1 MNASITTNIITT
13 TTIMTI
19 TNNITT
25 IKGESKSKQEED
37 RIITDEVVYLKKA
50 VPDKNTNKKKMK
62 ELVVRAIYVEMLGQD
77 ASFTYIKAVELCA
90 STNIFQKRVGYL
102 ASSLCISPDHEF
114 RFMLVNQIQKDM
126 NSTNQLEACA
136 ALNAVCKIVTVDM
149 IPAVIGEIFKLLR
162 HDMDTVR
169 KKAICALHRLYQ
181 MDKTCIIGQVE
192 QVRRI
197 LCDKD
202 PSVMGACL
210 PFLYNI
216 AQDDTQA
223 CKDLVPSL
231 VSILKQITE
240 HRLPRDFDYH
250 RIPAPWIQM
259 NILRIL
265 AVIGRGDQPS
275 SEGMYEVL
283 IDVMKR
289 ADTGIN
295 VGYALVYEVVRTV
308 TTIYPNP
315 ILLDAAATAI
325 SRFIRSE
332 SHNLKY
338 IGIKGL
344 ATIVKDH
351 PKYAA
356 DHQMAVIDCLD
367 DPDETL
373 KRKTLDLL
381 FRMTNA
387 INVEFIVEKL
397 LSFLSAATDDHFRT
411 DLVGQITQCAERF
424 APSNAWYTQTIV
436 KVFELAGD
444 KVKSVVAQTL
454 MQLIAE
460 GQDDSGDD
468 VSDDELRAEIVENFL
483 VLIEKPILPNI
494 LAQCI
499 AWVLGEYGYLSV
511 NYSKEQIMEK
521 LCSLMHRSTDEWT
534 KGHIVSA
541 LMKLVAQ
548 AGSCPIMVTQ
558 IVKNYT
564 QSSSLDVQQRC
575 LEFQALLLASATMA
589 DVLPVDASCEDI
601 EVDKN
606 LGFLNNY
613 VQTALSQ
620 GAAPYSPPQV
630 FHDDDD
636 EASLSK
642 SSGLNI
648 TPYQKPTIPQ
658 SGSVATSGILAGLNI
673 QTPSSSS
680 SPAPASIPTGQT
692 QGNNL
697 LNTRGVTQVW
707 GKKAELPPP
716 QSTPQAVHS
725 SAAIEP
731 SPILSA
737 PITPVTVLSPTPSV
751 PEGPRELTA
760 KEKQA
765 QALFAG
771 IGGTSK
777 STVAASKRKSVDT
790 TGIPSSKSNEDVTKT
805 PTTSTTTTSNNILD
819 LDLLGM
825 DSVSSALPVPNMSPI
840 APLPPVVPVQSST
853 HEINSPIAPTSIA
866 DVFANMTL
874 SPQPS
879 NVFNSVVPLSTGSR
893 PLPLTTNEF
902 GMKWGEASSELKK
915 LCPCKVSSLEQLRS
929 SMPPSFA
936 HVESIP
942 ASAEAIYAATSSSN
956 SNILVH
962 VKIESNALGCS
973 VTVRSSTRDIC
984 NSEISSISDY
994 LSLVK

>member
-1 MNASITTNIITT
+1 
-13 TTIMTI
+13 
-19 TNNITT
+19 
-25 IKGESKSKQEED
+25 
-37 RIITDEVVYLKKA
+37 
-50 VPDKNTNKKKMK
+50 
-62 ELVVRAIYVEMLGQD
+62 
-77 ASFTYIKAVELCA
+77 
-90 STNIFQKRVGYL
+90 
-102 ASSLCISPDHEF
+102 
-114 RFMLVNQIQKDM
+114 
-126 NSTNQLEACA
+126 
-136 ALNAVCKIVTVDM
+136 M

-162 HDMDTVR
+162 HDMETVR

-216 AQDDTQA
+216 AQDDTA
-223 CKDLVPSL
+223 SCKDLVPSL

-259 NILRIL
+259 SILRIL
-265 AVIGRGDQPS
+265 AVIGRGDQQS

-387 INVEFIVEKL
+387 VNVEFIVEKL
-397 LSFLSAATDDHFRT
+397 LSFLAAATDDHFRT

-444 KVKSVVAQTL
+444 KVKLVVAQTL

-460 GQDDSGDD
+460 GQEDSGDD
-468 VSDDELRAEIVENFL
+468 VSDDELRAETVENFL
-483 VLIEKPILPNI
+483 GLIDKSILPNI
-494 LAQCI
+494 LAQCV
-499 AWVLGEYGYLSV
+499 AWILGEYGYLSD

-521 LCSLMHRSTDEWT
+521 LCNLMHRSTDEWT
-534 KGHIVSA
+534 KGHIISA

-548 AGSCPIMVTQ
+548 AGSCPVMVTQ

-575 LEFQALLLASATMA
+575 LEFQALLLESATMA

-606 LGFLNNY
+606 LSFLNSF
-613 VQTALSQ
+613 VQTALSR
-620 GAAPYSPPQV
+620 GAAPYSPPQS
-630 FHDDDD
+630 FQDDDD
-636 EASLSK
+636 DAIQSK

-658 SGSVATSGILAGLNI
+658 SGSVATSGILAGMNI
-673 QTPSSSS
+673 QTPTTSTL
-680 SPAPASIPTGQT
+680 SPAPVTNVPAGQV

-707 GKKAELPPP
+707 GKKAELPAQTPPP
-716 QSTPQAVHS
+716 Q
-725 SAAIEP
+725 AAQPTTTIEP
-731 SPILSA
+731 SPVNVA
-737 PITPVTVLSPTPSV
+737 TPVNPIVHVPPTPPV

-771 IGGTSK
+771 IGGGSK
-777 STVAASKRKSVDT
+777 SSGAASKRKSVGT
-790 TGIPSSKSNEDVTKT
+790 SEIAASKSNEDLTKT
-805 PTTSTTTTSNNILD
+805 PTTTSNILD
-819 LDLLGM
+819 
-825 DSVSSALPVPNMSPI
+825 
-840 APLPPVVPVQSST
+840 
-853 HEINSPIAPTSIA
+853 
-866 DVFANMTL
+866 
-874 SPQPS
+874 
-879 NVFNSVVPLSTGSR
+879 
-893 PLPLTTNEF
+893 
-902 GMKWGEASSELKK
+902 
-915 LCPCKVSSLEQLRS
+915 
-929 SMPPSFA
+929 
-936 HVESIP
+936 
-942 ASAEAIYAATSSSN
+942 
-956 SNILVH
+956 
-962 VKIESNALGCS
+962 
-973 VTVRSSTRDIC
+973 
-984 NSEISSISDY
+984 
-994 LSLVK
+994 

>member
-1 MNASITTNIITT
+1 
-13 TTIMTI
+13 
-19 TNNITT
+19 
-25 IKGESKSKQEED
+25 
-37 RIITDEVVYLKKA
+37 
-50 VPDKNTNKKKMK
+50 
-62 ELVVRAIYVEMLGQD
+62 
-77 ASFTYIKAVELCA
+77 
-90 STNIFQKRVGYL
+90 
-102 ASSLCISPDHEF
+102 
-114 RFMLVNQIQKDM
+114 MLVNQIQRDM
-126 NSTNQLEACA
+126 QSTNQLEACA

-162 HDMDTVR
+162 HDMETVR
-169 KKAICALHRLYQ
+169 KRAICALHRLYQ
-181 MDKTCIIGQVE
+181 MDKTCMIGQIE
-192 QVRRI
+192 CVRRV

-216 AQDDTQA
+216 AQDDTQS

-259 NILRIL
+259 SILRIL
-265 AVIGRGDQPS
+265 AVVGRGDQQS

-325 SRFIRSE
+325 SRFIRSD

-387 INVEFIVEKL
+387 MNVEFIVEKL
-397 LSFLSAATDDHFRT
+397 LSFLAAATDDHFRT

-444 KVKSVVAQTL
+444 KVKLAVAQTL

-460 GQDDSGDD
+460 GQDDGGDD
-468 VSDDELRAEIVENFL
+468 DVGDDELRAETVENFL
-483 VLIEKPILPNI
+483 VLIDKPVLPNN

-499 AWVLGEYGYLSV
+499 AWVLGEYGYLSD

-534 KGHIVSA
+534 RGHIVTA

-548 AGSCPIMVTQ
+548 AGSCPSMVTQ
-558 IVKNYT
+558 IVKNFT
-564 QSSSLDVQQRC
+564 QSASLDVQQRC
-575 LEFQALLLASATMA
+575 LEFQALLMASATMA

-606 LGFLNNY
+606 LYFLNSY
-613 VQTALSQ
+613 VQAALSN
-620 GAAPYSPPQV
+620 GASPYSPPQNLQ
-630 FHDDDD
+630 DDD
-636 EASLSK
+636 EDIQSK

-658 SGSVATSGILAGLNI
+658 GGSVASSGLLAGLNI
-673 QTPSSSS
+673 QSSSATVQS
-680 SPAPASIPTGQT
+680 PLPAPVVSTGQT

-697 LNTRGVTQVW
+697 LNTRGVSQVW
-707 GKKAELPPP
+707 GKKPELPAPP
-716 QSTPQAVHS
+716 TPSTEQISNAVTPNNITPAVVS
-725 SAAIEP
+725 V
-731 SPILSA
+731 
-737 PITPVTVLSPTPSV
+737 TPVTVQTPTPV
-751 PEGPRELTA
+751 IPEGPRELTA

-771 IGGTSK
+771 IGGTGK
-777 STVAASKRKSVDT
+777 GASSASANRRKSATNDIVT
-790 TGIPSSKSNEDVTKT
+790 SKSNEDLTKT
-805 PTTSTTTTSNNILD
+805 PTTSTSTSNILD

-825 DSVSSALPVPNMSPI
+825 ESSSSNMPIPNMSPM
-840 APLPPVVPVQSST
+840 APLPPAVPIQT
-853 HEINSPIAPTSIA
+853 NDINSAIAAEKPPTSIA

-879 NVFNSVVPLSTGSR
+879 NIINTVLSTGSR

-902 GMKWGEASSELKK
+902 GMRWGEASSELKK
-915 LCPCKVSSLEQLRS
+915 LCPCKVRGLDQLRV
-929 SMPPSFA
+929 SMPVSFA

-942 ASAEAIYAATSSSN
+942 ASAEAIFAATSSSN
-956 SNILVH
+956 SIILVH
-962 VKIESNALGCS
+962 VKIEPNALGCS
-973 VTVRSSTRDIC
+973 ITVRSSTRDIC
-984 NSEISSISDY
+984 ENEINSISNS
-994 LSLVK
+994 LSNL

>member
-1 MNASITTNIITT
+1 
-13 TTIMTI
+13 
-19 TNNITT
+19 
-25 IKGESKSKQEED
+25 
-37 RIITDEVVYLKKA
+37 
-50 VPDKNTNKKKMK
+50 MK

-102 ASSLCISPDHEF
+102 ASSLCISPEHEF
-114 RFMLVNQIQKDM
+114 RFMLINQIQKDM

-136 ALNAVCKIVTVDM
+136 ALNAVCKIVTEDM

-162 HDMDTVR
+162 HDMETVR

-181 MDKTCIIGQVE
+181 MDKTCMIGQTE

-210 PFLYNI
+210 PFLYSI
-216 AQDDTQA
+216 AQDDTA
-223 CKDLVPSL
+223 SCKDLVPSL

-259 NILRIL
+259 NVLRIL
-265 AVIGRGDQPS
+265 AVIGRGDQQS

-387 INVEFIVEKL
+387 VNVEFIVEKL
-397 LSFLSAATDDHFRT
+397 LSFLAAANDDHFRT

-444 KVKSVVAQTL
+444 KVKLVVAQTL

-460 GQDDSGDD
+460 GQEDSGDD
-468 VSDDELRAEIVENFL
+468 VGDDELRSEIVENFL
-483 VLIEKPILPNI
+483 VLIDKPTLPNI

-499 AWVLGEYGYLSV
+499 AWVLGEYGYLSD

-521 LCSLMHRSTDEWT
+521 LCTLMYLSTDEWT

-548 AGSCPIMVTQ
+548 AGSCPVMVTQ

-575 LEFQALLLASATMA
+575 LEFQALLLESSTMA

-606 LGFLNNY
+606 LGFLNGY
-613 VQTALSQ
+613 VQSALSN
-620 GAAPYSPPQV
+620 GASPYSPPQS

-636 EASLSK
+636 DGSQSK
-642 SSGLNI
+642 SSGFNI

-673 QTPSSSS
+673 QTGTTTS
-680 SPAPASIPTGQT
+680 SPAPSATIPTGQS

-697 LNTRGVTQVW
+697 LNTRGVNQVW
-707 GKKAELPPP
+707 GKKTELPPA
-716 QSTPQAVHS
+716 STPQAIPTTS
-725 SAAIEP
+725 YTEQSPAAITA
-731 SPILSA
+731 SIT
-737 PITPVTVLSPTPSV
+737 PITPIVPTPVV
-751 PEGPRELTA
+751 PDGPRELTA

-771 IGGTSK
+771 ISGSAK
-777 STVAASKRKSVDT
+777 SSAVASKRKSVGTND
-790 TGIPSSKSNEDVTKT
+790 IPASKSNEDLIRT
-805 PTTSTTTTSNNILD
+805 PTATSNILD

-825 DSVSSALPVPNMSPI
+825 DDAVSNSLPIPNMSPM
-840 APLPPVVPVQSST
+840 APLPPVAPIQTSN
-853 HEINSPIAPTSIA
+853 ENSIPITPTSIA

-874 SPQPS
+874 SPNS
-879 NVFNSVVPLSTGSR
+879 NSIFSTIVLPSTGSR
-893 PLPLTTNEF
+893 PLPLTTSEF
-902 GMKWGEASSELKK
+902 GMKWGEASTEVKR
-915 LCPCKVSSLEQLRS
+915 LCPCKISSLEQLRT

-936 HVESIP
+936 HVESIST
-942 ASAEAIYAATSSSN
+942 SAEAIFAATSSSN
-956 SNILVH
+956 NNILVH
-962 VKIESNALGCS
+962 IKIEPNAFGCNA
-973 VTVRSSTRDIC
+973 TVRSTTREIC
-984 NSEISSISDY
+984 NNELSSIFDY

>member
-1 MNASITTNIITT
+1 M
-13 TTIMTI
+13 
-19 TNNITT
+19 
-25 IKGESKSKQEED
+25 Q
-37 RIITDEVVYLKKA
+37 
-50 VPDKNTNKKKMK
+50 
-62 ELVVRAIYVEMLGQD
+62 
-77 ASFTYIKAVELCA
+77 
-90 STNIFQKRVGYL
+90 
-102 ASSLCISPDHEF
+102 
-114 RFMLVNQIQKDM
+114 
-126 NSTNQLEACA
+126 STNQLEACA

-162 HDMDTVR
+162 HDMETVR
-169 KKAICALHRLYQ
+169 KRAICALHRLYQ

-192 QVRRI
+192 NIRRV

-216 AQDDTQA
+216 AQDDNQS

-259 NILRIL
+259 SILRIL
-265 AVIGRGDQPS
+265 AVVGRGDQQA

-295 VGYALVYEVVRTV
+295 VGYALVYEAVRTV

-315 ILLDAAATAI
+315 ILLDTAATAI
-325 SRFIRSE
+325 SRFIRSD

-387 INVEFIVEKL
+387 MNVEFIVEKL
-397 LSFLSAATDDHFRT
+397 LSFLAAATDDHFRT

-444 KVKSVVAQTL
+444 KVKLAVAQTL

-460 GQDDSGDD
+460 GQEDGGDD
-468 VSDDELRAEIVENFL
+468 DVGDDELRAETVENFL
-483 VLIEKPILPNI
+483 TLIEKPVLPNN

-499 AWVLGEYGYLSV
+499 AWVLGEYGYLSY

-521 LCSLMHRSTDEWT
+521 LCSLMNRSTDEWT
-534 KGHIVSA
+534 KGHIITA

-548 AGSCPIMVTQ
+548 AGSCPSMVTQ
-558 IVKNYT
+558 IVKNFA

-575 LEFQALLLASATMA
+575 LEFQALLMASATMA
-589 DVLPVDASCEDI
+589 DILPVDASCEDI

-606 LGFLNNY
+606 LSFLNSY
-613 VQTALSQ
+613 VQTALSN
-620 GAAPYSPPQV
+620 GALPYSPPQNIQ
-630 FHDDDD
+630 DDD
-636 EASLSK
+636 ENIQSK

-658 SGSVATSGILAGLNI
+658 GGSVASSGLLAGLNI
-673 QTPSSSS
+673 PSSS
-680 SPAPASIPTGQT
+680 ASVQSTLPPPIISTGQT

-697 LNTRGVTQVW
+697 LNTRGVSQVW
-707 GKKAELPPP
+707 GKKPELPTPT
-716 QSTPQAVHS
+716 TPQAEQISNAVTPNNNFAPVVVS
-725 SAAIEP
+725 S
-731 SPILSA
+731 
-737 PITPVTVLSPTPSV
+737 TPVTVQTPTPAI

-771 IGGTSK
+771 IGGTGK
-777 STVAASKRKSVDT
+777 GASSASANRRKSAGT
-790 TGIPSSKSNEDVTKT
+790 TEIITSKSNEDLTKT
-805 PTTSTTTTSNNILD
+805 PTISTSNILD

-825 DSVSSALPVPNMSPI
+825 DSSSTIPNMSPM
-840 APLPPVVPVQSST
+840 APLPPAIPIQT
-853 HEINSPIAPTSIA
+853 NEINSAFVAEKPPTSIA

-879 NVFNSVVPLSTGSR
+879 SIIINTISTGSR

-902 GMKWGEASSELKK
+902 GMRWGEASSELKK
-915 LCPCKVSSLEQLRS
+915 LCPCKVRGLDQLRV
-929 SMPPSFA
+929 SMPMSFA
-936 HVESIP
+936 HIESIP
-942 ASAEAIYAATSSSN
+942 GSAEAIFAATSSLN
-956 SNILVH
+956 SIILVH
-962 VKIESNALGCS
+962 VKIEPNALGCS
-973 VTVRSSTRDIC
+973 ITVRSSTRDIC
-984 NSEISSISDY
+984 ENEINSISNS
-994 LSLVK
+994 LSNVM